1 LEVRTRT
8 EMLEVKNLMVFFENS
23 WLSMISVWSSR
34 NRWVLGSN
42 SAGKTTLMN
51 MISGLMI
58 DIKRKEDRRGGERI
72 TILGEVR
79 FEGEDITNTEP
90 DKRVKKGIVLSRE
103 RHPIFPD
110 SSVEENLRIAAY
122 LRRDSEI
129 KKTFDFVYSV
139 FFHLKDI
146 KKRKAGFCSG
156 GEQQML
162 SIGMALMTKPRL
174 LLMDEPLLGLSPV
187 LQRDLRRAIKQI
199 RGEGVTIL
207 VTEQFARPLLPII
220 DRGYVIENGIPVL
233 FGTGK
238 ELMDNPEVKAA
249 YFGLGPQPFP
259 SQWEMEIEGFLE
271 CRKSINDKPV
281 GSIYE
286 QFEKVCGII

>member
-1 LEVRTRT
+1 
-8 EMLEVKNLMVFFENS
+8 MLEVKNLMVFFENS
-23 WLSMISVWSSR
+23 LAINDLSLEVQKEEIVG
-34 NRWVLGSN
+34 VLGSN

-51 MISGLMI
+51 MISGLMV

-72 TILGEVR
+72 TVLGEVR

-90 DKRVKKGIVLSRE
+90 GKRVKKGIVLSRE

-110 SSVEENLRIAAY
+110 SSVEENLRIATY
-122 LRRDSEI
+122 LRRDSGI

-199 RGEGVTIL
+199 QGEGVTIL

-233 FGTGK
+233 SGTGK

-249 YFGLGPQPFP
+249 YFG
-259 SQWEMEIEGFLE
+259 I
-271 CRKSINDKPV
+271 
-281 GSIYE
+281 
-286 QFEKVCGII
+286 

>member
-1 LEVRTRT
+1 
-8 EMLEVKNLMVFFENS
+8 MLEVKNLLVFFENS
-23 WLSMISVWSSR
+23 LAINDLSLEVQKGEIVGM
-34 NRWVLGSN
+34 LGSN

-51 MISGLMI
+51 TISGLMI

-72 TILGEVR
+72 TILGEIR

-90 DKRVKKGIVLSRE
+90 DERVKKGIVLSRE

-110 SSVEENLRIAAY
+110 SSIEENLRIAAY

-139 FFHLKDI
+139 FFHLKEI

-162 SIGMALMTKPRL
+162 AIGMALMTRPRL

-199 RGEGVTIL
+199 GGEGVTIL

-220 DRGYVIENGIPVL
+220 DRGYVIENGILVL
-233 FGTGK
+233 FGTGQ
-238 ELMDNPEVKAA
+238 ELMNNPEVKAA
-249 YFGLGPQPFP
+249 YFG
-259 SQWEMEIEGFLE
+259 
-271 CRKSINDKPV
+271 V
-281 GSIYE
+281 
-286 QFEKVCGII
+286 

>member
-1 LEVRTRT
+1 
-8 EMLEVKNLMVFFENS
+8 MLEVKNLLVFFENS
-23 WLSMISVWSSR
+23 LAINDISLEVKKGEIVG
-34 NRWVLGSN
+34 VLGSN

-51 MISGLMI
+51 TISGLMI

-72 TILGEVR
+72 TVLGEIT
-79 FEGEDITNTEP
+79 FEGKDIMQTEP
-90 DKRVKKGIVLSRE
+90 DERVKRGIVLSRE

-110 SSVEENLRIAAY
+110 SSVDENLRIAAY
-122 LRRDSEI
+122 LRKDSGI

-139 FFHLKDI
+139 FFHLKEI
-146 KKRKAGFCSG
+146 NKRKAGFCSG

-162 SIGMALMTKPRL
+162 AIGMALMTNPRL

-220 DRGYVIENGIPVL
+220 DRGYVIENGILVL
-233 FGTGK
+233 FGTGQ
-238 ELMDNPEVKAA
+238 ELMNNPEVKAA
-249 YFGLGPQPFP
+249 YFG
-259 SQWEMEIEGFLE
+259 
-271 CRKSINDKPV
+271 V
-281 GSIYE
+281 
-286 QFEKVCGII
+286 

>member
-1 LEVRTRT
+1 
-8 EMLEVKNLMVFFENS
+8 MLETKNLMVFFENS
-23 WLSMISVWSSR
+23 LAINDLSLEIKKGEIVG
-34 NRWVLGSN
+34 VLGSN

-51 MISGLMI
+51 TISGLII

-72 TILGEVR
+72 TVLGEIK

-122 LRRDSEI
+122 LRKDSEI

-139 FFHLKDI
+139 FFHLKEI

-156 GEQQML
+156 GEQQMIA
-162 SIGMALMTKPRL
+162 IGMALMTKPRL

-187 LQRDLRRAIKQI
+187 LQKDLTRAIKQI

-220 DRGYVIENGIPVL
+220 DRGYVIENGILVL
-233 FGTGK
+233 FGKGQ
-238 ELMDNPEVKAA
+238 ELMNNPEVKAA
-249 YFGLGPQPFP
+249 YFG
-259 SQWEMEIEGFLE
+259 I
-271 CRKSINDKPV
+271 
-281 GSIYE
+281 
-286 QFEKVCGII
+286 